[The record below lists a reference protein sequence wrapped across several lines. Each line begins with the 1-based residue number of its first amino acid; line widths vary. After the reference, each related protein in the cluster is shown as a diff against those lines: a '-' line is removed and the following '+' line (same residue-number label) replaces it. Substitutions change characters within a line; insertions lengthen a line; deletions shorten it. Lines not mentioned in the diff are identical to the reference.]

1 MPALLIFQTSP
12 GGWASPVWIRKSNE
26 VPKPRTTLGCQ
37 AVNSAGLQESPR
49 FGGKTW
55 PKAMDFLK
63 KPGNHSIFSEIS
75 QDVGEINKENKLEI
89 DGQKGFLMRRYA
101 TARASKADFLLKR
114 LNPADRIHS
123 TSHRRRY
130 YFTAVDIWAWGC
142 IVGEMHLGVSH
153 CLSLDPSRSG
163 MTS

>member
-1 MPALLIFQTSP
+1 
-12 GGWASPVWIRKSNE
+12 
-26 VPKPRTTLGCQ
+26 
-37 AVNSAGLQESPR
+37 
-49 FGGKTW
+49 
-55 PKAMDFLK
+55 MDFLK

-153 CLSLDPSRSG
+153 CLSWGSG
-163 MTS
+163 STPNLNELPIQLTSVTANDDFRLMVLNVHYLSTHRVPG

>member
-1 MPALLIFQTSP
+1 
-12 GGWASPVWIRKSNE
+12 
-26 VPKPRTTLGCQ
+26 LG
-37 AVNSAGLQESPR
+37 VKLE
-49 FGGKTW
+49 
-55 PKAMDFLK
+55 

-101 TARASKADFLLKR
+101 IARASKADFLLKR
-114 LNPADRIHS
+114 LNPSDRIHS

-153 CLSLDPSRSG
+153 CLSWGSG
-163 MTS
+163 STPNLNELPIQLTSVTANDDFRLMVLNVHYLSTHRVPG